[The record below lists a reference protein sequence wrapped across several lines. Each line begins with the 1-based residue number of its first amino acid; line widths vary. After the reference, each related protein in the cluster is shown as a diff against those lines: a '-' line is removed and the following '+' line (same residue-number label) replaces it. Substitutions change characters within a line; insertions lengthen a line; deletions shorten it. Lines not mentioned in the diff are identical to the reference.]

1 MTDDD
6 GDPWRHRREALKT
19 AFGYFLDQAERSSLG
34 LMACLHTNGSDV
46 RRTATAVR
54 HAREAAHGG
63 RLALAIKSMVV
74 VLLVVGLAGGVEAQ
88 EDLWTP
94 SIEQAGAVVMAEA
107 VSAQSVSL
115 WPLSAVLRGTQN
127 APCWVLSSDLLRW
140 PHRAIWQARS
150 SGFVSDWMYFEKN
163 ARFSQETS
171 TWISRNRIGSTWTRL
186 RTIGQGGE
194 WFGIARSGFYVWKKA
209 YETYGDEGLVNQKP
223 CPYTTH
229 GSAHPPTSSRRA
241 SISAAAAPV
250 SPSAPSTSSG
260 VSSALTASRFR
271 KPGSPASS
279 GATA

>member
-1 MTDDD
+1 MN
-6 GDPWRHRREALKT
+6 T
-19 AFGYFLDQAERSSLG
+19 AYGYFLDQAERSSLG

-46 RRTATAVR
+46 GRTATAVR

-74 VLLVVGLAGGVEAQ
+74 VLLVVGLAGGVEAK

-115 WPLSAVLRGTQN
+115 WPLSAVLRGAQN
-127 APCWVLSSDLLRW
+127 APCWVFIVGPPPMAAQGNLAGQIEWFCVRLDIFREN
-140 PHRAIWQARS
+140 
-150 SGFVSDWMYFEKN
+150 G
-163 ARFSQETS
+163 RFSQETS

-186 RTIGQGGE
+186 RTIGQVGE
-194 WFGIARSGFYVWKKA
+194 WFGVARSGFYVWKKA
-209 YETYGDEGLVNQKP
+209 YETYGNEGLVNQKP